1 MDLDAFVALR
11 SPRWHR
17 LEELVARRRLT
28 GSEIDEFSALYQAT
42 AGDLSAVRSRAP
54 SPALIARLSA
64 LLGRARSLSTGVH
77 EARWSHISRFV
88 AVSLPAAFYRLR
100 WWTVAAMLAFIVV
113 GVAYGAWLT
122 WTPGALDA
130 VASPAA
136 RADYANQAFEA
147 YYSDR
152 SAPDFTGQVW
162 SNNAFIAVQ
171 MIAYGV
177 TGFMTA
183 YVLIANA
190 AAVGQAGAIMA
201 EADRLDV
208 FFALILPHGQLEL
221 TAIFIAC
228 AAGLKL
234 CWAWVRPG
242 PRPRSQALA
251 QEGRALIT
259 VAVGLVVVLGVS
271 GVIEGFVPRSSLP
284 AGVKIAIGSL
294 ALAGYWTYTLVL
306 GRAAFASGE
315 TGDVLAEDRE
325 ATTLYAD

>member
-1 MDLDAFVALR
+1 MG
-11 SPRWHR
+11 
-17 LEELVARRRLT
+17 RRRLS
-28 GSEIDEFSALYQAT
+28 GAEIDEFTALYQA
-42 AGDLSAVRSRAP
+42 AAADLSAVRSRAP
-54 SPALIARLSA
+54 SPALIGRLSA
-64 LLGRARSLSTGVH
+64 LLGRARSLATGTH
-77 EARWSHISRFV
+77 EPRWSHVRRFV
-88 AVSLPAAFYRLR
+88 VLSLPAAFYRLR
-100 WWTVAAMLAFIVV
+100 WWTVAAMVVFAVV
-113 GVAYGAWLT
+113 GVGYATWLT
-122 WTPGALDA
+122 LTPGALDA
-130 VASPAA
+130 VASPAV

-171 MIAYGV
+171 MIAYGI
-177 TGFMTA
+177 TGIMTA
-183 YVLIANA
+183 YVLVANA

-208 FFALILPHGQLEL
+208 FFGLILPHGQLEL

-228 AAGLKL
+228 AAGLRL

-242 PRPRSQALA
+242 PRPRSVALA
-251 QEGRALIT
+251 EEGRALVT
-259 VAVGLVVVLGVS
+259 VAIGLVVVLGVS

-284 AGVKIAIGSL
+284 SGVKIAIGSL
-294 ALAGYWTYTLVL
+294 ALAGYWAYTLVL
-306 GRAAFASGE
+306 GRAAVAAGE